1 MNFKDFVR
9 TIGWKRLIMAIVVVF
24 LSLGLVS
31 ITTFFNR
38 AANSVEQALHRV
50 VAGAEWQNPITVEG
64 YTPGPDEPMLT
75 HFKPV
80 SKGYFTTTGTALI
93 SGRDFDERDTGYVD
107 PKRPPR
113 VCIINEAFA
122 RKYFPDGRVLGR
134 RVGVGNKPGTKPNI
148 EIIGVVRNDTDEK
161 PRDETLSEMFIPIDV
176 SLVEPVV

>member
-1 MNFKDFVR
+1 MNFKHVLR
-9 TIGWKRLIMAIVVVF
+9 AISRKRLLMAIAV
-24 LSLGLVS
+24 VS
-31 ITTFFNR
+31 I
-38 AANSVEQALHRV
+38 ALGIVANTDSVEQALHRV
-50 VAGAEWQNPITVEG
+50 AQGAEWQNPITVEG
-64 YTPGPDEPMLT
+64 YTPRPEEPMLT

-80 SKGYFTTTGTALI
+80 SRGYFTTTGTALI

-122 RKYFPDGRVLGR
+122 RKYFPDGRALGR

-161 PRDETLSEMFIPIDV
+161 PRDETLSEMFIPIVV

>member
-1 MNFKDFVR
+1 MNFR
-9 TIGWKRLIMAIVVVF
+9 KRSLMAIAV
-24 LSLGLVS
+24 VS
-31 ITTFFNR
+31 IALGIVAVNAIFSLN
-38 AANSVEQALHRV
+38 VEQALHRV
-50 VAGAEWQNPITVEG
+50 AQGAEWQNPITVEG
-64 YTPGPDEPMLT
+64 YTPRPDEPMLT

-80 SKGYFTTTGTALI
+80 SKGYFTTTGTAMI

-122 RKYFPDGRVLGR
+122 RKYFPDGRALGR

-161 PRDETLSEMFIPIDV
+161 PRDETLSEVFVPIVV

>member
-1 MNFKDFVR
+1 MNFKHVLR
-9 TIGWKRLIMAIVVVF
+9 AISRKRLLMAIAV
-24 LSLGLVS
+24 VS
-31 ITTFFNR
+31 IALGIVAGNTIFSLN
-38 AANSVEQALHRV
+38 VEQALHRV
-50 VAGAEWQNPITVEG
+50 AQGAEWQNPITVEG
-64 YTPGPDEPMLT
+64 YTPRPDEPMLT

-80 SKGYFTTTGTALI
+80 SKGYFTTTGTAMI

-122 RKYFPDGRVLGR
+122 RKYFPDGRALGR

-148 EIIGVVRNDTDEK
+148 EIIGVVRNDTDER
-161 PRDETLSEMFIPIDV
+161 PRDETLSEVFVPIVD